1 MEIPKKQW
9 LAEYVDY
16 SNVRKEL
23 NEYTFNGN
31 VDISQHSVF
40 AYDTENC
47 IVFDNITKVCDIT
60 YAKQHNI
67 KPTVVINHVVKSID
81 PNNIKTCNTVRIQL
95 NRNYSLQDFFD
106 ENCTAKCIVFEI
118 SDSFSIFHSGYTIKA
133 YIDNGKVDENN
144 V

>member
-23 NEYTFNGN
+23 NEYAFNGN

-40 AYDTENC
+40 AYDT
-47 IVFDNITKVCDIT
+47 
-60 YAKQHNI
+60 
-67 KPTVVINHVVKSID
+67 
-81 PNNIKTCNTVRIQL
+81 
-95 NRNYSLQDFFD
+95 

-118 SDSFSIFHSGYTIKA
+118 SDSFSIFHSGYTVKA